1 MHFEREREK
10 KNLFQL
16 FPGSLSTLP
25 QLNQLTIEKYYNLY
39 SKNVHYIAQW
49 DFWTQSLSQIY
60 KCYTEFEL
68 RDSSRDNRG
77 LTRRK
82 LANQICIFASLKARP
97 CHLWGAG
104 WMMEWKKV
112 WSKMPVCFVERNFE
126 SFFLFF
132 STLFGKDLNGGWRTF
147 DAEQTVY
154 FFICCKF
161 SWSICLQGLFWRLRH
176 SNMIQILCW
185 CALDFWN
192 L

>member
-1 MHFEREREK
+1 MESKEHVLFLLFAFFIACLPSFHNALWEREREK

-49 DFWTQSLSQIY
+49 EFWTQSLSQIY

-77 LTRRK
+77 LTRRE
-82 LANQICIFASLKARP
+82 LARTYLQPHYGNVYLSAAVMGVVDMFGP
-97 CHLWGAG
+97 CKSNLYFCFFKGPAVSGAG

-126 SFFLFF
+126 SFFSFF
-132 STLFGKDLNGGWRTF
+132 
-147 DAEQTVY
+147 
-154 FFICCKF
+154 FFYLV
-161 SWSICLQGLFWRLRH
+161 W
-176 SNMIQILCW
+176 
-185 CALDFWN
+185 
-192 L
+192 